1 MIIWVIHVWSL
12 EILAGKFEDESSK
25 LVYMQI
31 ARILV
36 NRSTATYLLLL
47 FVSNIL

>member
-36 NRSTATYLLLL
+36 NRSTANNTHL
-47 FVSNIL
+47 FTFIICF